1 MTEVYV
7 GATAEE
13 ASEEAARRILAA
25 ITEARESRGVA
36 HIALAGGATP
46 KRAYELLA
54 AELDDWSAVE
64 IWFGDERAVGADD
77 PDSNYRMLNETL
89 MAAGGPDP
97 ANVHRCE
104 GELGAEEAADA
115 YATLLTERVA
125 AGADGLPV
133 LDLAFQGLGPDGHTA
148 SLFPENP
155 GLDAT
160 GICAPVHNSPKPP
173 PDRITMTLGV
183 LQAARS
189 IVFMATGESKA
200 KPAKALLG
208 APDRAVPASL
218 LGGERTVLVADAAA
232 LPDYSS

>member
-1 MTEVYV
+1 MAPLRRTPPKRRR
-7 GATAEE
+7 AE
-13 ASEEAARRILAA
+13 SCRA
-25 ITEARESRGVA
+25 ITGAREARGVA
-36 HIALAGGATP
+36 HIALAGGGTP
-46 KRAYELLA
+46 KRAYELLSG
-54 AELDDWSAVE
+54 ELTDWSGVE

-77 PDSNYRMLNETL
+77 AESNYKMLTETL

-97 ANVHRCE
+97 SSVHRCE
-104 GELGAEEAADA
+104 GELGAEAAASA
-115 YATLLTERVA
+115 YGELLADRVP

-148 SLFPENP
+148 SLFPNHP

-160 GICAPVHNSPKPP
+160 GICAPIHNSPKPP

-183 LQAARS
+183 LKAARG
-189 IVFMATGESKA
+189 ILFMATGSSKA
-200 KPAKALLG
+200 APAQGLLA

-232 LPDYSS
+232 VPERPS